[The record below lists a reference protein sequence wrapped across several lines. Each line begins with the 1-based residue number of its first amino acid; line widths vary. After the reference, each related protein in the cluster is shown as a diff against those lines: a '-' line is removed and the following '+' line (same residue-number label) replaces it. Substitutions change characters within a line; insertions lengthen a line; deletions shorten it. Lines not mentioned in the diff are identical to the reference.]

1 MPDQEH
7 PTLTSSL
14 SEWADAVAAPPPGP
28 AGGSA
33 AAIAVALG
41 VALAEMVATLTQ
53 SKDRYAAG
61 HERARSVLGR
71 APELRSALL
80 ALAVRDAE
88 AFEKFFQTRGDER
101 TAALREAAAVQLELL
116 KGAAAAADLTVTM
129 ADAGAPSALGDSTT
143 GTFLAAAAARSAYWA
158 MRADLD
164 PASSDADSMLTM
176 GLGLL
181 EKAEAAEWRARQI
194 LNERIR

>member
-1 MPDQEH
+1 MPAEQQPNLKSPLRDW
-7 PTLTSSL
+7 S
-14 SEWADAVAAPPPGP
+14 DAVAAPPPGP

-33 AAIAVALG
+33 AAIAAALA

-71 APELRSALL
+71 ASRLRSELL

-88 AFEKFFQTRGDER
+88 AFEKFYHARGEAK
-101 TAALREAAAVQLELL
+101 TAALRDAAAVQLELL

-129 ADAGAPSALGDSTT
+129 ADAGAPSAVGDSTT

-164 PASSDADSMLTM
+164 PASPGTDSTLAM

-181 EKAEAAEWRARQI
+181 ERAEAAEWRARQL
-194 LNERIR
+194 LNERVR

>member
-1 MPDQEH
+1 MSTESS
-7 PTLTSSL
+7 PTLTSPL
-14 SEWADAVAAPPPGP
+14 SEWSDAVAGPPPGP

-33 AAIAVALG
+33 AAIAAALA
-41 VALAEMVATLTQ
+41 VALAEMVATLTH

-71 APELRSALL
+71 ASGLRSEML

-88 AFEKFFQTRGDER
+88 AFERFLHARGEEK
-101 TAALREAAAVQLELL
+101 TTALREAAAVQLELL
-116 KGAAAAADLTVTM
+116 KGAAAAADLAVTM
-129 ADAGAPSALGDSTT
+129 ADAGAPSALGDSAT

-164 PASSDADSMLTM
+164 PASPGAESMLTTGM
-176 GLGLL
+176 GLV

>member
-1 MPDQEH
+1 MPTSSQ
-7 PTLTSSL
+7 PTLNSPLT
-14 SEWADAVAAPPPGP
+14 EWADAVAAPPPGP

-33 AAIAVALG
+33 AAIAAALAVALG
-41 VALAEMVATLTQ
+41 EMVATLTH

-71 APELRSALL
+71 ASGLRSELL
-80 ALAVRDAE
+80 TLAVRDAE
-88 AFEKFFQTRGDER
+88 AFESFFHARGEPKI
-101 TAALREAAAVQLELL
+101 AALREAAAVQLELL

-164 PASSDADSMLTM
+164 PASPDADSMLMT

>member
-1 MPDQEH
+1 MPVDNR
-7 PTLTSSL
+7 PDVKSSL
-14 SEWADAVAAPPPGP
+14 AAWVEAVAAPPPGP

-33 AAIAVALG
+33 AAIAAALG
-41 VALAEMVATLTQ
+41 TALAGMVAAVTHG
-53 SKDRYAAG
+53 KERYAAG

-71 APELRSALL
+71 ATALRNDLL
-80 ALAVRDAE
+80 SLAVRDAE
-88 AFEKFFQTRGDER
+88 AFERFFNARGEAK

-116 KGAAAAADLTVTM
+116 RSAAAAADLAVTM
-129 ADAGAPSALGDSTT
+129 ADAGAPSALGDAAT

-164 PASSDADSMLTM
+164 ATSPDAESMLVG
-176 GLGLL
+176 GLELL

-194 LNERIR
+194 LNERIH